1 MQRRH
6 SLFLAPV
13 LGVILA
19 ACGTAS
25 SPPDGETVAPATV
38 PPTTGPAI
46 GAASPAAVSE
56 VAASPAAAL
65 EPWQT
70 VALRDVRSG
79 ETFAVADLAGKL
91 VVIEPMAIW
100 CSNCER
106 QQQAASK
113 ALAALESDQVV
124 YISLDVDPGEA
135 ESDLAA
141 YADERGFDWR
151 FVVAGR
157 EMSRALAEA
166 FGDQVLSPPSTPKVI
181 VTPAGEIIGPQFG
194 IADAEA
200 VEQELLSHL
209 G

>member
-1 MQRRH
+1 M
-6 SLFLAPV
+6 APPASAPA
-13 LGVILA
+13 GA
-19 ACGTAS
+19 AS
-25 SPPDGETVAPATV
+25 STAAASP
-38 PPTTGPAI
+38 
-46 GAASPAAVSE
+46 GAASPPEASQAV
-56 VAASPAAAL
+56 ASPAAAL

-70 VALRDVRSG
+70 LALRDVRSG

-106 QQQAASK
+106 QQRAASE
-113 ALAALESDQVV
+113 ALASIDSADVV

-135 ESDLAA
+135 GSDLAA

-157 EMSRALAEA
+157 DMSRALAQA
-166 FGDQVLSPPSTPKVI
+166 FGDQVLAPPSTPKII

-194 IADAEA
+194 VADAKA
-200 VEQELLSHL
+200 VEQELLGHL